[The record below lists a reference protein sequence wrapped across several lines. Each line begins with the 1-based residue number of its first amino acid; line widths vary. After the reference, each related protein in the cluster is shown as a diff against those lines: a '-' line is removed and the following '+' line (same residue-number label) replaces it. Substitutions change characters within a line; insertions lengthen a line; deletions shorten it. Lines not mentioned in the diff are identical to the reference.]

1 MKREISGQRE
11 REKPEGR
18 EGVKQAAWQSGT
30 GRVGRERDKKKQMN
44 KCRRHRRKADK
55 GEVPLE
61 RQEKIKGET
70 VRQRLKE
77 KLSGEKTQARADIAI
92 RNGKR
97 QVKED

>member
-61 RQEKIKGET
+61 RQEEIKGET

-77 KLSGEKTQARADIAI
+77 KLSGEKNT
-92 RNGKR
+92 GKGR
-97 QVKED
+97 HSYQEREEASKED